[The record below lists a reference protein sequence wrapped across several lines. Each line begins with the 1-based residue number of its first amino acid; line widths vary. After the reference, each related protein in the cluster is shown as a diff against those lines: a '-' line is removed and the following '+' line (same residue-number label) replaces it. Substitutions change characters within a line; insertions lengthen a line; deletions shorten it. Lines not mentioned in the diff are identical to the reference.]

1 MLALLEEVRLKVK
14 SWAIL
19 LISFK
24 TTVKYFLHL
33 PCCYIL
39 QWIWQHRIS
48 ELLNSEL
55 LNVEDTS
62 VTLKLDFV
70 INWKNTAVE
79 SENVVTRSGTWSSS
93 GTQEQKERSWSLEE
107 GVSNL
112 WGLQVRSEAVQGEN

>member
-19 LISFK
+19 LISSK
-24 TTVKYFLHL
+24 TTVKYFPHL

-39 QWIWQHRIS
+39 QWIWQHRNP

-55 LNVEDTS
+55 LNVEDTA

-70 INWKNTAVE
+70 INWKNTVVE
-79 SENVVTRSGTWSSS
+79 SENVVQGP
-93 GTQEQKERSWSLEE
+93 EVVLELRNKRKDH
-107 GVSNL
+107 GL
-112 WGLQVRSEAVQGEN
+112 WKRG